1 MGRAQGAAARR
12 RCAAA
17 LHRRGGARCAAG
29 RSVHIPLRANFA
41 SGGIYHATVDEL
53 QGIDRGLK
61 AAREARFAS
70 DVEVKEV
77 FAKHRPAGRLSIRRK
92 RLPTSTLFWSSYP
105 RIIRV
110 CTLPLKGE
118 YRRSR
123 RALAHSRR
131 ALRRSSSGRVSASCL
146 SFVIPIKYSN
156 GLKMT

>member
-1 MGRAQGAAARR
+1 MAAKALEEALERVANWPEEAQRDLAEV
-12 RCAAA
+12 A
-17 LHRRGGARCAAG
+17 LEIDAE
-29 RSVHIPLRANFA
+29 L

-92 RLPTSTLFWSSYP
+92 RLPTSTLFLTSYP

-118 YRRSR
+118 YSRSR